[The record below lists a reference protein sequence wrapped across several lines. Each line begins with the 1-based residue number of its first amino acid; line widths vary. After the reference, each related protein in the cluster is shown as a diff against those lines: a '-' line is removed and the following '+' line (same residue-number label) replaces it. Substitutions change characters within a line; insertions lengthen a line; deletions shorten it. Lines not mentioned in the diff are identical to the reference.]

1 MIHISREIPMK
12 KRCLVLF
19 GALGCAWFL
28 VASAALAD
36 VLPPPVH
43 PIVLPAPAGNAFS
56 VSAAFA
62 PGDGLLHVWDGASIL
77 KQDAYLSSSFAPIG
91 GVGSGSADAGPLAFS
106 RDGNQLLVGNGAG
119 GALGGAHA
127 GLIFAVPA
135 AGGDSNVPAAN
146 VPFHLTFLAAPLG
159 AASDK
164 YFINQGNA
172 SFTASSV
179 SVLDSSDGSNVSVI
193 ANIPGASTS
202 MATSALGRLFVG
214 VGFGPQR
221 GQLRSFALAD
231 VEAAYNSATPLDWTS
246 GELFNAADN
255 NSGAGLFFDARG
267 YLFAG
272 GPDGMTVFGD
282 GQIAVYENS
291 GFTSIDYDPVH
302 DLVLVTGFGE
312 HQGLY
317 PASMFLIPEPHTLL
331 LAACGAWGLIPVWR
345 RRLRRRAAG

>member
-1 MIHISREIPMK
+1 MK
-12 KRCLVLF
+12 QSQRFLLGALAFALVL
-19 GALGCAWFL
+19 
-28 VASAALAD
+28 AARAAQAD

-43 PIVLPAPAGNAFS
+43 PIVLPPPAGNAFG

-77 KQDAYLSSSFAPIG
+77 KQNAYLSSSFTPIG

-106 RDGNQLLVGNGAG
+106 RDGSQLLVGNGAG

-127 GLIFAVPA
+127 GLVFTLPA
-135 AGGDSNVPAAN
+135 AGGDNNVPLAT

-159 AASDK
+159 PANDK

-179 SVLDSSDGSNVSVI
+179 SVLDSGDSSNVPVI

-202 MATSALGRLFVG
+202 MTISALDRLFVG

-221 GQLRSFALAD
+221 GQLRSFAVAD
-231 VEAAYNSATPLDWTS
+231 IEAAYNSATPLDWTS

-272 GPDGMTVFGD
+272 GPDGMTVFGN
-282 GQIAVYENS
+282 GQIVVYENS

-312 HQGLY
+312 QQGLY
-317 PASMFLIPEPHTLL
+317 PASMFVIPEPQSLL
-331 LAACGAWGLIPVWR
+331 LAACGLLALIPFGS
-345 RRLRRRAAG
+345 RLRRAAG